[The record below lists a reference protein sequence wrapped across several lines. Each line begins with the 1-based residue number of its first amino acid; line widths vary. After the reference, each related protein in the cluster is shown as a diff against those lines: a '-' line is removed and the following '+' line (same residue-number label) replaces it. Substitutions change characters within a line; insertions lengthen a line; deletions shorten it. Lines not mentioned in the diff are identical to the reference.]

1 MNKKL
6 FLGMFAA
13 SATMLATSCSSYDIL
28 EQNSGEM
35 AKVTFAI
42 NTEGATAS
50 RAINDGTTV
59 NKLYYRVFDENGAI
73 IAGQPLSTENIA
85 NKQATVTVSLAKGK
99 KYDIAFFA
107 QKDGVYTVSEN
118 MVVDMNYETTNNNE
132 NRDAFFANLDDF
144 VAVDGVTNTV
154 TLHRPFAQINVG
166 TKDFDAAANAGVAI
180 AKSSVTISGVA
191 TKLDVLTG
199 EVSGETNVTYSL
211 STIPSEVLTI
221 EGNDYKW
228 LSMCYILPTETTHST
243 LVNTSFTFTD
253 GTHEITLS
261 KENVPVQRNFRT
273 NLLGKVLTNSAEF
286 DVIIDE
292 NFQGA
297 FNENNGNIETKA
309 TFNEAT
315 NSWEV
320 ANAEQWNSLSY
331 RAGQN
336 ITLAADIDFAGNVA
350 KPIIA
355 FKGTFDG
362 NNHAMSNFK
371 TTTTANGASS
381 GLFSGDNING
391 NTIVVK
397 NLTIKN
403 ATVDCPLDN
412 PADAHGWAGAI
423 FGDISAANANVTI
436 EGVTIDGSAI
446 KGIQG
451 VGSIVGFLG
460 ANSTLTV
467 KNTKVINNNLSNYEV
482 ANESGFVCGIVGKI
496 AGTLN
501 ISEDVEL
508 SNNSIVGRYA
518 NTDKRGARSI
528 NEVAATASTTVG
540 TINGTLTTKAN
551 NNVVKAVI
559 GATIINNK
567 EELLAFAQNN
577 TNVSSGSAALAADID
592 LAGINWTPLCNS
604 GGSDFYGI
612 FDGNGKT
619 ISNLTID
626 TRNSSNSAAGA
637 GFIGWLGNTGVVND
651 LVIDNASIKGSHF
664 VGAVVGYIEGGKVDN
679 CTVKNSTISCTY
691 NTTIDDD
698 GDKCGGIAGYLH
710 DTSITN
716 CTVSNTNID
725 AVRDAG
731 QILGCKAGGNLSGN
745 KAENVT
751 VSANDSADG
760 TSSADKKGQNIKNEE
775 VGR

>member
-13 SATMLATSCSSYDIL
+13 SATMLATSCSSDDIL

-35 AKVTFAI
+35 AQVTFAI

-73 IAGQPLSTENIA
+73 IAGQPLSTENIV

-154 TLHRPFAQINVG
+154 TLHRPFAQLNVG

-191 TKLDVLTG
+191 TTLDVLTG

-243 LVNTSFTFTD
+243 LVNTTFTFTD

-320 ANAEQWNSLSY
+320 ANAEQWNSIRYS
-331 RAGQN
+331 AGQN
-336 ITLAADIDFAGNVA
+336 ITLTADIDFAGNVA
-350 KPIIA
+350 KPIYS
-355 FKGTFDG
+355 FNGTFDG
-362 NNHAMSNFK
+362 NNHSMSNYK
-371 TTTTANGASS
+371 TTTTASGASS
-381 GLFSGDNING
+381 GLFSGDNIHNK
-391 NTIVVK
+391 TIVVK

-412 PADAHGWAGAI
+412 PANAHGWAGAI
-423 FGDISAANANVTI
+423 FGDISATNANVTI
-436 EGVTIDGSAI
+436 EGVTIDGSSI
-446 KGIQG
+446 KGVQG
-451 VGSIVGFLG
+451 VGSLVGFLA

-482 ANESGFVCGIVGKI
+482 ANESGFVCGLVGKI

-501 ISEDVEL
+501 ISDGVEL
-508 SNNSIVGRYA
+508 SNNTIVGRYA
-518 NTDKRGARSI
+518 NTNKRGARSI
-528 NEVAATASTTVG
+528 NEVAATASTTAG
-540 TINGTLTTKAN
+540 TINGTVATKAN

-559 GATIINNK
+559 GATIISNK
-567 EELLAFAQNN
+567 EELLAFAQIANS
-577 TNVSSGSAALAADID
+577 TNAALAADID
-592 LAGINWTPLCNS
+592 LAGINWTPICNN
-604 GGSDFYGI
+604 GTNDFYGI

-619 ISNLTID
+619 ISNLTVD
-626 TRNSSNSAAGA
+626 TRNSSTSAASA
-637 GFIGWLGNTGVVND
+637 GFIGWLGNTGVVRD
-651 LVIDNASIKGSHF
+651 LIIDNASIKGSHY

-691 NTTIDDD
+691 NTTVGDD
-698 GDKCGGIAGYLH
+698 GDKCGGIAGYMH
-710 DTSITN
+710 NTGITN

-731 QILGCKAGGNLSGN
+731 QILGCKAAGTLSGN

-751 VSANDSADG
+751 VSANDSANG

-775 VGR
+775 VGRTN

>member
-13 SATMLATSCSSYDIL
+13 SATMLATSCSSDDIL

-35 AKVTFAI
+35 AQVTFAI

-73 IAGQPLSTENIA
+73 IAGQPLSTENIV

-107 QKDGVYTVSEN
+107 QKDGVYSVSEN

-154 TLHRPFAQINVG
+154 TLHRPFAQLNVG

-191 TKLDVLTG
+191 TTLDVLTG

-243 LVNTSFTFTD
+243 LVNTTFTFTD

-320 ANAEQWNSLSY
+320 ANAEQWNSIRYS
-331 RAGQN
+331 AGQN
-336 ITLAADIDFAGNVA
+336 ITLTADIDFAGNVA
-350 KPIIA
+350 KPIYS
-355 FKGTFDG
+355 FNGTFDG
-362 NNHAMSNFK
+362 NNHSMSNYK
-371 TTTTANGASS
+371 TTTTASGASS
-381 GLFSGDNING
+381 GLFSGDNIHNK
-391 NTIVVK
+391 TIVIK

-412 PADAHGWAGAI
+412 PANAHGWAGAI
-423 FGDISAANANVTI
+423 FGDISATNANVTI
-436 EGVTIDGSAI
+436 EGVTIDGSSI
-446 KGIQG
+446 KGVQG
-451 VGSIVGFLG
+451 VGSLVGFLA

-482 ANESGFVCGIVGKI
+482 ANESGFVCGLVGKI

-501 ISEDVEL
+501 ISDGVEL
-508 SNNSIVGRYA
+508 SNNTIVGRYA
-518 NTDKRGARSI
+518 NTNKRGARSI
-528 NEVAATASTTVG
+528 NEVAATASTTAG
-540 TINGTLTTKAN
+540 TINGTVATKAN

-559 GATIINNK
+559 GATIISNK
-567 EELLAFAQNN
+567 EELLAFAQIANS
-577 TNVSSGSAALAADID
+577 TNAALAADID
-592 LAGINWTPLCNS
+592 LAGINWTPICNN
-604 GGSDFYGI
+604 GTNDFYGI

-626 TRNSSNSAAGA
+626 TRNSSTSAASA
-637 GFIGWLGNTGVVND
+637 GFIGWLGNTGVVRD
-651 LVIDNASIKGSHF
+651 LIIDNASIKGSHY

-691 NTTIDDD
+691 NTIVGDD
-698 GDKCGGIAGYLH
+698 GDKCGGIAGYMH
-710 DTSITN
+710 NTGITN

-731 QILGCKAGGNLSGN
+731 QILGCKAAGTLSGN

-751 VSANDSADG
+751 VSANDSANG

-775 VGR
+775 VGRTN

>member
-13 SATMLATSCSSYDIL
+13 SATMLATSCSSDDIL

-35 AKVTFAI
+35 AQVTFAI

-73 IAGQPLSTENIA
+73 IAGQPLSTENIV

-154 TLHRPFAQINVG
+154 TLHRPFAQLNVG

-191 TKLDVLTG
+191 TTLDVLTG

-243 LVNTSFTFTD
+243 LVNTTFTFTD

-320 ANAEQWNSLSY
+320 ANAEQWNSIRYS
-331 RAGQN
+331 AGQN
-336 ITLAADIDFAGNVA
+336 ITLTADIDFAGNVA
-350 KPIIA
+350 KPIYS
-355 FKGTFDG
+355 FNGTFDG
-362 NNHAMSNFK
+362 NNHSMSNYK
-371 TTTTANGASS
+371 TTTTASGASS
-381 GLFSGDNING
+381 GLFSGDNIHNK
-391 NTIVVK
+391 TIVVK

-423 FGDISAANANVTI
+423 FGDISATNANVTI
-436 EGVTIDGSAI
+436 EGVTIDGSSI
-446 KGIQG
+446 KGVQG
-451 VGSIVGFLG
+451 VGSLVGFLA

-482 ANESGFVCGIVGKI
+482 ANESGFVCGLVGKI

-501 ISEDVEL
+501 ISDGVEL
-508 SNNSIVGRYA
+508 SNNTIVGRYA
-518 NTDKRGARSI
+518 NTNKRGARSI
-528 NEVAATASTTVG
+528 NEVAATASTTAG
-540 TINGTLTTKAN
+540 TINGTVATKAN

-559 GATIINNK
+559 GATIISNK
-567 EELLAFAQNN
+567 EELLAFAQIANS
-577 TNVSSGSAALAADID
+577 TNAALAADID
-592 LAGINWTPLCNS
+592 LAGINWTPICNN
-604 GGSDFYGI
+604 GTNDFYGI

-619 ISNLTID
+619 ISNLTVD
-626 TRNSSNSAAGA
+626 TRNSSTSAASA
-637 GFIGWLGNTGVVND
+637 GFIGWLGNTGVVRD
-651 LVIDNASIKGSHF
+651 LIIDNASIKGSHY
-664 VGAVVGYIEGGKVDN
+664 VGAVVGHIEGGKVDN

-691 NTTIDDD
+691 NTIVGDD
-698 GDKCGGIAGYLH
+698 GDKCGGIAGYMH
-710 DTSITN
+710 NTGITN

-731 QILGCKAGGNLSGN
+731 QILGCKAAGTLSGN

-751 VSANDSADG
+751 VSANDSANG

-775 VGR
+775 VGRTN

>member
-13 SATMLATSCSSYDIL
+13 SATMLATSCSSDDIL

-35 AKVTFAI
+35 AQVTFAI

-73 IAGQPLSTENIA
+73 IAGQPLSTENIV

-154 TLHRPFAQINVG
+154 TLHRPFAQLNVG

-191 TKLDVLTG
+191 TTLDVLTG

-243 LVNTSFTFTD
+243 LVNTTFTFTD

-320 ANAEQWNSLSY
+320 ANAEQWNSIRYS
-331 RAGQN
+331 AGQN
-336 ITLAADIDFAGNVA
+336 ITLTADIDFAGNVA
-350 KPIIA
+350 KPIYS
-355 FKGTFDG
+355 FNGTFDG
-362 NNHAMSNFK
+362 NNHSMSNYK
-371 TTTTANGASS
+371 TTTTASGASS
-381 GLFSGDNING
+381 GLFSGDNIHNK
-391 NTIVVK
+391 TIVIK

-412 PADAHGWAGAI
+412 PANAHGWAGAI
-423 FGDISAANANVTI
+423 FGDISATNANVTI
-436 EGVTIDGSAI
+436 EGVTIDGSSI
-446 KGIQG
+446 KGVQG
-451 VGSIVGFLG
+451 VGSLVGFLA

-482 ANESGFVCGIVGKI
+482 ANESGFVCGLVGKI

-501 ISEDVEL
+501 ISDGVEL
-508 SNNSIVGRYA
+508 SNNTIVGRYA
-518 NTDKRGARSI
+518 NTNKRGARSI
-528 NEVAATASTTVG
+528 NEVAATASTTAG
-540 TINGTLTTKAN
+540 TINGTVATKAN

-559 GATIINNK
+559 GATIISNK
-567 EELLAFAQNN
+567 EELLAFAQIANS
-577 TNVSSGSAALAADID
+577 TNAALAADID
-592 LAGINWTPLCNS
+592 LAGINWTPICNN
-604 GGSDFYGI
+604 GTNDFYGI

-619 ISNLTID
+619 ISNLTVD
-626 TRNSSNSAAGA
+626 TRNSSTSAASA
-637 GFIGWLGNTGVVND
+637 GFIGWLGNTGVVRD
-651 LVIDNASIKGSHF
+651 LIIDNASIKGSHY

-691 NTTIDDD
+691 NTIVGDD
-698 GDKCGGIAGYLH
+698 GDKCGGIAGYMH
-710 DTSITN
+710 NTGITN

-731 QILGCKAGGNLSGN
+731 QILGCKAAGTLSGN

-751 VSANDSADG
+751 VSANDSANG

-775 VGR
+775 VGRTN

>member
-13 SATMLATSCSSYDIL
+13 SATMLATSCSSDDIL

-35 AKVTFAI
+35 AQVTFAI

-73 IAGQPLSTENIA
+73 IAGQPLSTENIV

-107 QKDGVYTVSEN
+107 QKDGVYSVSEN

-154 TLHRPFAQINVG
+154 TLHRPFAQLNVG

-191 TKLDVLTG
+191 TTLDVLTG

-243 LVNTSFTFTD
+243 LVNTTFTFTD

-320 ANAEQWNSLSY
+320 ANAEQWNSIRYS
-331 RAGQN
+331 AGQN
-336 ITLAADIDFAGNVA
+336 ITLTADIDFAGNVA
-350 KPIIA
+350 KPIYS
-355 FKGTFDG
+355 FNGTFDG
-362 NNHAMSNFK
+362 NNHSMSNYK
-371 TTTTANGASS
+371 TTTTASGASS
-381 GLFSGDNING
+381 GLFSGDNIHNK
-391 NTIVVK
+391 TIVVK

-423 FGDISAANANVTI
+423 FGDISATNANVTI
-436 EGVTIDGSAI
+436 EGVTIDGSSI
-446 KGIQG
+446 KGVQG
-451 VGSIVGFLG
+451 VGSLVGFLA

-482 ANESGFVCGIVGKI
+482 ANESGFVCGLVGKI

-501 ISEDVEL
+501 ISDGVEL
-508 SNNSIVGRYA
+508 SNNTIVGRYA
-518 NTDKRGARSI
+518 NTNKRGARSI
-528 NEVAATASTTVG
+528 NEVAATASTTAG
-540 TINGTLTTKAN
+540 TINGTVATKAN

-559 GATIINNK
+559 GATIISNK
-567 EELLAFAQNN
+567 EELLAFAQIANS
-577 TNVSSGSAALAADID
+577 TNAALAADID
-592 LAGINWTPLCNS
+592 LAGINWTPICNN
-604 GGSDFYGI
+604 GTNDFYGI

-619 ISNLTID
+619 ISNLTVD
-626 TRNSSNSAAGA
+626 TRNSSTSAASA
-637 GFIGWLGNTGVVND
+637 GFIGWLGNTGVVRD
-651 LVIDNASIKGSHF
+651 LIIDNASIKGSHY

-691 NTTIDDD
+691 NTIVGDD
-698 GDKCGGIAGYLH
+698 GDKCGGIAGYMH
-710 DTSITN
+710 NTGITN

-731 QILGCKAGGNLSGN
+731 QILGCKAAGTLSGN

-751 VSANDSADG
+751 VSANDSANG

-775 VGR
+775 VGRTN

>member
-13 SATMLATSCSSYDIL
+13 SATMLATSCSSDDIL

-35 AKVTFAI
+35 AQVTFAI

-73 IAGQPLSTENIA
+73 IAGQPLSTENIV

-154 TLHRPFAQINVG
+154 TLHRPFAQLNVG

-191 TKLDVLTG
+191 TTLDVLTG

-243 LVNTSFTFTD
+243 LVNTTFTFTD

-320 ANAEQWNSLSY
+320 ANAEQWNSIRYS
-331 RAGQN
+331 AGQN
-336 ITLAADIDFAGNVA
+336 ITLTADIDFAGNVA
-350 KPIIA
+350 KPIYS
-355 FKGTFDG
+355 FNGTFDG
-362 NNHAMSNFK
+362 NNHSMSNYK
-371 TTTTANGASS
+371 TTTTASGASS
-381 GLFSGDNING
+381 GLFSGDNIHNK
-391 NTIVVK
+391 TIVVK

-423 FGDISAANANVTI
+423 FGDISATNANVTI
-436 EGVTIDGSAI
+436 EGVTIDGSSI
-446 KGIQG
+446 KGVQG
-451 VGSIVGFLG
+451 VGSLVGFLA

-482 ANESGFVCGIVGKI
+482 ANESGFVCGLVGKI

-501 ISEDVEL
+501 ISDGVEL
-508 SNNSIVGRYA
+508 SNNTIVGRYA
-518 NTDKRGARSI
+518 NTNKRGARSI
-528 NEVAATASTTVG
+528 NEVAATASTTAG
-540 TINGTLTTKAN
+540 TINGTVATKAN

-559 GATIINNK
+559 GATIISNK
-567 EELLAFAQNN
+567 EELLAFAQIANS
-577 TNVSSGSAALAADID
+577 TNAALAADID
-592 LAGINWTPLCNS
+592 LAGINWTPICNN
-604 GGSDFYGI
+604 GTNDFYGI

-619 ISNLTID
+619 ISNLTVD
-626 TRNSSNSAAGA
+626 TRNSSTSAASA
-637 GFIGWLGNTGVVND
+637 GFIGWLGNTGVVRD
-651 LVIDNASIKGSHF
+651 LIIDNASIKGSHY

-691 NTTIDDD
+691 NTIVGDD
-698 GDKCGGIAGYLH
+698 GDKCGGIAGYMH
-710 DTSITN
+710 NTGITN

-731 QILGCKAGGNLSGN
+731 QILGCKAAGTLSGN

-751 VSANDSADG
+751 VSANDSANG

-775 VGR
+775 VGRTN

>member
-13 SATMLATSCSSYDIL
+13 SATMLATSCSSDDIL

-35 AKVTFAI
+35 AQVTFAI

-73 IAGQPLSTENIA
+73 IAGQPLSTENIV

-154 TLHRPFAQINVG
+154 TLHRPFAQLNVG

-191 TKLDVLTG
+191 TTLDVLTG

-243 LVNTSFTFTD
+243 LVNTTFTFTD

-320 ANAEQWNSLSY
+320 ANAEQWNSIRYS
-331 RAGQN
+331 AGQN
-336 ITLAADIDFAGNVA
+336 ITLTADIDFAGNVA
-350 KPIIA
+350 KPIYS
-355 FKGTFDG
+355 FNGTFDG
-362 NNHAMSNFK
+362 NNHSMSNYK
-371 TTTTANGASS
+371 TTTTASGASS
-381 GLFSGDNING
+381 GLFSGDNIHNK
-391 NTIVVK
+391 TIVIK

-412 PADAHGWAGAI
+412 PANAHGWAGAI
-423 FGDISAANANVTI
+423 FGDISATNANVTI
-436 EGVTIDGSAI
+436 EGVTIDGSSI
-446 KGIQG
+446 KGVQG
-451 VGSIVGFLG
+451 VGSLVGFLA

-482 ANESGFVCGIVGKI
+482 ANESGFVCGLVGKI

-501 ISEDVEL
+501 ISDGVEL
-508 SNNSIVGRYA
+508 SNNTIVGRYA
-518 NTDKRGARSI
+518 NTNKRGARSI
-528 NEVAATASTTVG
+528 NEVAATASTTAG
-540 TINGTLTTKAN
+540 TINGTVATKAN

-559 GATIINNK
+559 GATIISNK
-567 EELLAFAQNN
+567 EELLAFAQIANS
-577 TNVSSGSAALAADID
+577 TNAALAADID
-592 LAGINWTPLCNS
+592 LAGINWTPICNN
-604 GGSDFYGI
+604 GTNDFYGI

-626 TRNSSNSAAGA
+626 TRNSSTSAASA
-637 GFIGWLGNTGVVND
+637 GFIGWLGNTGVVRD
-651 LVIDNASIKGSHF
+651 LIIDNASIKGSHY

-691 NTTIDDD
+691 NTIVGDD
-698 GDKCGGIAGYLH
+698 GDKCGGIAGYMH
-710 DTSITN
+710 NTGITN

-731 QILGCKAGGNLSGN
+731 QILGCKAAGTLSGN

-751 VSANDSADG
+751 VSANDSANG

-775 VGR
+775 VGRTN